1 MMDLP
6 SDKARILRAY
16 DVHKKWELVCGQ
28 QTVTVHGTPSEYIEK
43 LRTFLSDNNKSTNKK
58 VFFLDDSITRS
69 TLCAETK
76 ETPRHGQLDQTIET
90 SRDLPTHE

>member
-28 QTVTVHGTPSEYIEK
+28 QTVTVQGTPGEYIEK
-43 LRTFLSDNNKSTNKK
+43 LRTFLNDNNKSTNKK
-58 VFFLDDSITRS
+58 VSSWVFVIRESICVCRNKRNSSARTTRLS
-69 TLCAETK
+69 C
-76 ETPRHGQLDQTIET
+76 
-90 SRDLPTHE
+90 